1 MQLKFL
7 LLLPCL
13 LLLGIT
19 GTGAAEAEIPEFGP
33 FKEFP
38 LPENPGTIFAQKLGA
53 GWDLGN
59 TFDAYDDALKGD
71 PLELESRWVGIKTT
85 REMIQTLRAAGFTSI
100 RIPVSWHNH
109 VDSDFR
115 IDVAWMDRVQ
125 TVVDYAIEEGFYV
138 ILNTHH
144 DEGEAYFYPDTAHLN
159 SSLAYLTSVWSQMA
173 ERFRDYDEH
182 LILESM
188 NEPRLKGT
196 DVEWWY
202 NPGDARCVDSAEII
216 NTLNQR
222 FVDTVR
228 ASGGK
233 NSERFL
239 LVPGYDASADGA
251 LNAVFRLPTDTLP
264 DHLMVEVHAYTPY
277 EFALNRQGTANFSA
291 DNQADR
297 SSVASFM
304 NSLYDTFV
312 AKGIPVVID
321 EYGALDKDNLQA
333 RVDFFAW
340 YVASASARHMPCF
353 VWDNN
358 LFKGNGER
366 FGFLDRK
373 NLTFPHPEIIE
384 AIMTYAI
391 KQ

>member
-1 MQLKFL
+1 MSRKWFF
-7 LLLPCL
+7 LLPCL
-13 LLLGIT
+13 LFLGIS
-19 GTGAAEAEIPEFGP
+19 GYASAEAVIPDFGP
-33 FKEFP
+33 FKEFS
-38 LPENPGTIFAQKLGA
+38 LPENAATAFAQKLGA

-59 TFDAYDDALKGD
+59 TFDAYDDHFKSD
-71 PLELESRWVGIKTT
+71 PLQLESYWCGIKTS
-85 REMIQTLRAAGFTSI
+85 REMLQTLRSAGFTSI

-109 VDSDFR
+109 VDNDFR
-115 IDVAWMDRVQ
+115 IDTAWMDRVQ

-144 DEGEAYFYPDTAHLN
+144 DEGEAYFYPDTAHLE
-159 SSLAYLTSVWSQMA
+159 SSLHYLTSIWSQMA

-202 NPGDARCVDSAEII
+202 NPADSRCVDSAETI
-216 NTLNQR
+216 NILNQR
-222 FVDTVR
+222 FVDIVR
-228 ASGGK
+228 ASGGN
-233 NSERFL
+233 NSERFV

-251 LNAVFRLPTDTLP
+251 LNTTFKLPADTLP
-264 DHLMVEVHAYTPY
+264 DHVMVAVHAYTPY
-277 EFALNRQGTANFSA
+277 EFALNRQGTASFSA
-291 DNQADR
+291 DNQTDR
-297 SSVASFM
+297 SSVALFM
-304 NSLYDTFV
+304 NSLYDKFV
-312 AKGIPVVID
+312 ANGIPVVID
-321 EYGALDKDNLQA
+321 EYGALDKDNLQS

-340 YVASASARHMPCF
+340 YVASASARHMPCL

-373 NLTFPHPEIIE
+373 NLTFPYPEIIE